1 MQNSRVP
8 SPNGKTDSTRF
19 ERSNMLIFND
29 KYAHISL
36 GNPAMPHIA
45 SESFWEKMAKDLDN
59 CELHGFKR
67 LIISCNIEQQ
77 QNDRDVGN
85 SEFHFEELVEQVI
98 SRIIIFTGNTVFA
111 GGGEILGRLFEIALA
126 CQFRIGTET
135 TEFGFG
141 PTLGKSCDPIDQSL
155 AIIKK
160 LIADSEI
167 VEMILL
173 GTLIKAR
180 SAFASGLI
188 SEVVTLERLESSASL
203 LAQRVS

>member
-1 MQNSRVP
+1 
-8 SPNGKTDSTRF
+8 
-19 ERSNMLIFND
+19 MLIFND

-98 SRIIIFTGNTVFA
+98 SRIIIFPGTTVFA

-135 TEFGFG
+135 KEFGFG
-141 PTLGKSCDPIDQSL
+141 PMLGKSYDPIDHSL
-155 AIIKK
+155 AIIRN
-160 LIADSEI
+160 LIGEPQTIQTIS
-167 VEMILL
+167 L
-173 GTLIKAR
+173 GTPLKAR
-180 SAFASGLI
+180 SAFACGLI
-188 SEVVTLERLESSASL
+188 SEVVAFDRLESSADL